1 MSGPQP
7 GAAQA
12 GPSPDTAPDEST
24 GDADWLSDAQVLAK
38 FAGARHRPPCSDTLD
53 MRVTGVD
60 QAGGTVTLAMTG
72 RPEWAN
78 PMGAL
83 QGGFVVAMLDE
94 AMAVAGIVAGRM
106 QFRVPTLELKT
117 SYLRPCPV
125 GPVTAQ
131 GRVVRFGRKAAFLE
145 ADLFDAEGRLV
156 ARASSTVVPT
166 PIEGRAP
173 RT

>member
-1 MSGPQP
+1 VTTPHGTSGNQLPP
-7 GAAQA
+7 AQA
-12 GPSPDTAPDEST
+12 PAG
-24 GDADWLSDAQVLAK
+24 DWLSDAEVLAK
-38 FAGARHRPPCSDTLD
+38 FAGARSRPPCSDTLD

-60 QAGGTVTLAMTG
+60 QAAGTVTLSMTG

-125 GPVTAQ
+125 GPVTAV